1 MNTQQVLDWLRTRG
15 PHAAAEIAFNF
26 VLPYVVYSATKESWG
41 DVGGLLLSSVPP
53 ILWSLAELARHR
65 RIDALSVIVLAGI
78 ALSVLAAFGGGGA
91 KMLQL
96 REKLVT
102 AVIGL
107 VFLGSAAIGRPL
119 VYVLAQATMARRAET
134 DQLARLEELKHDR
147 EFKRTMTVMTLVW
160 GFGLVADVAVG
171 VALVFSLS
179 IEDYLIVG
187 PIVGYATMG
196 LLAAWTF
203 WYARRQKD

>member
-1 MNTQQVLDWLRTRG
+1 MNAQQLWDWLRTRG

-26 VLPYVVYSATKESWG
+26 VLPYVIYSATSESWG
-41 DVGGLLLSSVPP
+41 DVGALLLSSAPP
-53 ILWSLAELARHR
+53 IVWSLAELARHR

-107 VFLGSAAIGRPL
+107 VFLGSAAIGKPL
-119 VYVLAQATMARRAET
+119 VYVLAQATMARRAEA
-134 DQLARLEELKHDR
+134 DGLARLEELKHDR
-147 EFKRTMTVMTLVW
+147 EFKRAMTVMTVVW
-160 GFGLVADVAVG
+160 GVGLVADVAVG
-171 VALVFSLS
+171 VALVFTLS
-179 IEDYLIVG
+179 IADYLIVG

-196 LLAAWTF
+196 ILAAWTF